1 MKPAAFDYV
10 IADSI
15 DMAVA
20 SLADGGGDAKIIAG
34 GQSLVPMLNFRLLRP
49 SVLIDI
55 NRIGDLAF
63 IEEAGKKIRVGA
75 LTRHY
80 QLETSP
86 VIARHLP
93 VLASAM
99 THVAHLAIRNR
110 GTIGGSLSHAD
121 PAAELPMMALLLD
134 AELHIASASG
144 KRTIAAR
151 DFFVGA
157 LTVDLA
163 RDDIVT
169 EIVLPKLPP
178 KTGWG
183 FEEVARRSGDFAI
196 AAAAATLTLS
206 AGVISQARIAL
217 TGVGATPVRAAE
229 AEALLVGQALE
240 PGLIDRIIDAVRAA
254 IEPDTDLHASSD
266 YRRHLG
272 GVLAGRAVSAA
283 WRRANET
290 AT

>member
-10 IADSI
+10 VADSI

-144 KRTIAAR
+144 KREIAAR

-183 FEEVARRSGDFAI
+183 FEEVARRSGDFAL

-240 PGLIDRIIDAVRAA
+240 PSLINRIIDAVRAA

-283 WRRANET
+283 WRRANES

>member
-183 FEEVARRSGDFAI
+183 FEEVARRSGDFAL

-283 WRRANET
+283 WRRANES

>member
-183 FEEVARRSGDFAI
+183 FEEVARRSGDFAL

-266 YRRHLG
+266 YRRHLA

-283 WRRANET
+283 WRRANES

>member
-20 SLADGGGDAKIIAG
+20 SLAEGGGDAKIIAG

-144 KRTIAAR
+144 KRTIAAS

-183 FEEVARRSGDFAI
+183 FEEVARRSGDFAL

-283 WRRANET
+283 WRRANES

>member
-169 EIVLPKLPP
+169 EIVVPKLPP

-183 FEEVARRSGDFAI
+183 FEEVARRSGDFAL

-206 AGVISQARIAL
+206 AGFISQARIAL
-217 TGVGATPVRAAE
+217 TGVGDTPVRAAE

-240 PGLIDRIIDAVRAA
+240 PGLMDRIIGAVRAA

-283 WRRANET
+283 WRRANES